1 MTRRQMAVI
10 ARRAAL
16 LAKDYL
22 GEENRQVFDYQD
34 YYKEY
39 MDQLQTGD
47 DDCLKNWIGSQ
58 IEAGVRE
65 AVEIRKLWLKSQLAG
80 A

>member
-1 MTRRQMAVI
+1 MTRRQMETIATMAV
-10 ARRAAL
+10 L
-16 LAKDYL
+16 LAK
-22 GEENRQVFDYQD
+22 NSFDEADKQYFDHQE

-47 DDCLKNWIGSQ
+47 DDCLKYWIGSQ

-65 AVEIRKLWLKSQLAG
+65 AVEIKKLWLKSQLAV

>member
-22 GEENRQVFDYQD
+22 GEENRQVFD
-34 YYKEY
+34 
-39 MDQLQTGD
+39 
-47 DDCLKNWIGSQ
+47 
-58 IEAGVRE
+58 
-65 AVEIRKLWLKSQLAG
+65 
-80 A
+80 